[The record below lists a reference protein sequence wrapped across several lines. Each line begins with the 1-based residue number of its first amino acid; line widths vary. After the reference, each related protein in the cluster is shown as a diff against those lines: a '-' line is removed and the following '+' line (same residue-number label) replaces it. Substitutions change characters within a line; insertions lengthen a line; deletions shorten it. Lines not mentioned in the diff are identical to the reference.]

1 MDTYITK
8 EGDTILSVA
17 QLYGIRVID
26 LIQANNLEDV
36 YFLEP
41 GMELTIPTTQPLG
54 YTYYTV
60 QRGDTLYKIG
70 QEFNIDPTTLAQING
85 LELNEYIF
93 PNQKLLVPKE
103 GVFAIITEEGDTMTS
118 IYEKLGLNPD
128 EVEILNRQIYL
139 LPEQLITYRRR
150 NS

>member
-36 YFLEP
+36 YFLLP
-41 GMELTIPTTQPLG
+41 GLELTIPTTQPLG

-60 QRGDTLYKIG
+60 KKGDTLYKIG
-70 QEFNIDPTTLAQING
+70 NEFNINPTTLAQING

-103 GVFAIITEEGDTMTS
+103 GVFAYITEEGDTMTS
-118 IYEKLGLNPD
+118 IYEKLGLNPE

-139 LPEQLITYRRR
+139 LPEQLITYRYQK
-150 NS
+150 N

>member
-17 QLYGIRVID
+17 QVYGIRVID
-26 LIQANNLEDV
+26 LIEANNLEDV

-41 GMELTIPTTQPLG
+41 GLELVIPTTQPLG

-60 QRGDTLYKIG
+60 KKGDTLYKIG
-70 QEFNIDPTTLAQING
+70 KEFNINPTTLAQING

-103 GVFAIITEEGDTMTS
+103 GIFAYITEEGDTTTS
-118 IYEKLGLNPD
+118 IYEKLGLNPN

-139 LPEQLITYRRR
+139 LPEQLITYRNN